1 MNLQEKRELNTG
13 FGDALARA
21 VELVVT
27 PGIFALLGWL
37 LDRQLGTVPVFSFVF
52 FFLVLGYV
60 VWKMWM
66 GYEADMKRHEKNL
79 GVGKASDSH
88 VVFVSSRLTNPS
100 PSWAFQA
107 AKISRAR

>member
-37 LDRQLGTVPVFSFVF
+37 LDRQLGTTPIFAFVF
-52 FFLVLGYV
+52 FFGVLGYV

-66 GYEADMKRHEKNL
+66 GYVADMNRHEAAL
-79 GVGKASDSH
+79 RMGKGKGSDR
-88 VVFVSSRLTNPS
+88 VE
-100 PSWAFQA
+100 
-107 AKISRAR
+107 

>member
-37 LDRQLGTVPVFSFVF
+37 VDRQLGTMPVFSFVF

-66 GYEADMKRHEKNL
+66 GYEADMKRHEKSL
-79 GVGKASDSH
+79 GVGKASDR
-88 VVFVSSRLTNPS
+88 VD
-100 PSWAFQA
+100 
-107 AKISRAR
+107 

>member
-37 LDRQLGTVPVFSFVF
+37 LDRRLGTTPIVAFVF
-52 FFLVLGYV
+52 FFVVLGYV
-60 VWKMWM
+60 VWKMWT
-66 GYEADMKRHEKNL
+66 GYAADMQRHERRL
-79 GVGKASDSH
+79 RMGKAAD
-88 VVFVSSRLTNPS
+88 
-100 PSWAFQA
+100 
-107 AKISRAR
+107 RAE

>member
-27 PGIFALLGWL
+27 PGIFAVLGWL
-37 LDRQLGTVPVFSFVF
+37 LDRQLGTTPIFAFVF
-52 FFLVLGYV
+52 FFIVLAYV

-66 GYEADMKRHEKNL
+66 GYVADMKRHEAAL
-79 GVGKASDSH
+79 HVGKASDR
-88 VVFVSSRLTNPS
+88 VE
-100 PSWAFQA
+100 
-107 AKISRAR
+107 